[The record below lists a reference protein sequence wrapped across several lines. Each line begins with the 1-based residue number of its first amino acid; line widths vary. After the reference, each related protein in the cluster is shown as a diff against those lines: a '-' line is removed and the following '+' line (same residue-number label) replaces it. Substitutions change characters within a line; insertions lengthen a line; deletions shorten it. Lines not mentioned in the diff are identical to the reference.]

1 MAKRALEPFRIL
13 QKEIGDSNGQQ
24 ALCVLW
30 FAVCPFL
37 FCLWGSNQTTLL
49 KSNYSLRKWMI
60 WNWVSFFLGD
70 MFGFQA
76 RDFQSFFL
84 RNTKRFNCN
93 CRGDYIFWHDVWR
106 PRPPSIFDGE
116 TFHHGKLCQ
125 GLFQLLVLGMS
136 MPTLIGNPYDR
147 YINPGMH
154 HDQKS
159 GWLFYHRCYNCHL
172 AARIACWLEKT
183 SGIPKSPYSG
193 RLARSEFP
201 GTF

>member
-1 MAKRALEPFRIL
+1 MNDLELSLLF
-13 QKEIGDSNGQQ
+13 
-24 ALCVLW
+24 LW
-30 FAVCPFL
+30 RYVRFP
-37 FCLWGSNQTTLL
+37 GE
-49 KSNYSLRKWMI
+49 
-60 WNWVSFFLGD
+60 SFP
-70 MFGFQA
+70 
-76 RDFQSFFL
+76 RFFL

-159 GWLFYHRCYNCHL
+159 GWLFYHRFYNCHL

>member
-1 MAKRALEPFRIL
+1 MVCRLPF
-13 QKEIGDSNGQQ
+13 
-24 ALCVLW
+24 
-30 FAVCPFL
+30 FFL
-37 FCLWGSNQTTLL
+37 SIEDPTLKIL
-49 KSNYSLRKWMI
+49 KSNIASENEWFGTESPPFSLAI
-60 WNWVSFFLGD
+60 CSVSRREFSKVFFKGIP
-70 MFGFQA
+70 
-76 RDFQSFFL
+76 
-84 RNTKRFNCN
+84 KRFNCN

-159 GWLFYHRCYNCHL
+159 GWLFYHRFYNCHL